1 MTKNFRQTYID
12 ITNGKFLEPIVE
24 SILNME
30 DELEND
36 QNDDI
41 EIETSCTCDNGKK
54 CAYCQNG
61 IEGEPEVD
69 MEEAAVDPP
78 LTVGTYVYKVDNA
91 LYKVITLGDN
101 DMVEI
106 EDKNGNTSY
115 ISQYKVSPLN
125 RQEWAKKRFE
135 NQKNEPLQ
143 EEDPEVDM
151 EEAAPAP
158 EKRPIYTIAREIRR
172 DWGNVNYAA
181 KPYLEAMSS
190 LDSID
195 DNYGQDSGRSVV
207 AYFLSNAS
215 SWKGPKAKEIKLELK
230 SLLKR

>member
-12 ITNGKFLEPIVE
+12 ITAGKFSEPIVE
-24 SILNME
+24 SILDMEDEFE
-30 DELEND
+30 DELEESPISKKFKKMMD
-36 QNDDI
+36 EPDI
-41 EIETSCTCDNGKK
+41 ERDEDGNEIKDENPSDQCK
-54 CAYCQNG
+54 CYAADGERCEYCQSQ
-61 IEGEPEVD
+61 VD
-69 MEEAAVDPP
+69 
-78 LTVGTYVYKVDNA
+78 
-91 LYKVITLGDN
+91 
-101 DMVEI
+101 
-106 EDKNGNTSY
+106 
-115 ISQYKVSPLN
+115 
-125 RQEWAKKRFE
+125 
-135 NQKNEPLQ
+135 
-143 EEDPEVDM
+143 EEDEVDM

-158 EKRPIYTIAREIRR
+158 EKRPLYTIAREIRR

-195 DNYGQDSGRSVV
+195 DNYGYDSGRSVV